1 MLAIRRRRC
10 RRAGAIIGAMNAPSS
25 PPGQPESITA
35 LQRALAAGRFAVTAE
50 FGPPVDPSPDPI
62 RDAARRFSG
71 LVDAINVTDN
81 QAATVKVS
89 ALACASILVD
99 EGVEP
104 ILQVTGRDRNL
115 MALQSDLL
123 GAWTLGVRTVLV
135 LSGDPLKVGHYEGA
149 ATHVRD
155 LDSLG
160 LTELIAAMNRGVLA
174 AGEPL
179 AHPPNFQIVAA
190 ANPLVDQPARLDA
203 KLQAGATLLQT
214 NIVYDIDRFLQW
226 LGPMVDSG
234 ITERASM
241 LVGVTPPR
249 STRMLEHL
257 HRNIPGVEVDDQ
269 TFARMAGRQGDAA
282 KAEGIAIAA
291 ELIERLR
298 ALPDLA
304 GVHLMAPGWETEAVP
319 AILAA
324 AGVTSSSTQ

>member
-1 MLAIRRRRC
+1 MTATSST
-10 RRAGAIIGAMNAPSS
+10 PS
-25 PPGQPESITA
+25 QPESSTA
-35 LQRALAAGRFAVTAE
+35 LGRAIAAGRFAVTAE
-50 FGPPVDPSPDPI
+50 LGPPVDPSPDRI
-62 RDAARRFSG
+62 RDAARRFAG
-71 LVDAINVTDN
+71 LVDAVNVTDN

-89 ALACASILVD
+89 ALACASILVT

-123 GAWTLGVRTVLV
+123 GAWTLGVRTVLA

-160 LTELIAAMNRGVLA
+160 LTELIGAMNRGVLA
-174 AGEPL
+174 AGERL
-179 AHPPNFQIVAA
+179 AHPPNFQIVGA

-203 KLQAGATLLQT
+203 KLRAGATLLQT

-226 LGPMVDSG
+226 LGPIVEAG
-234 ITERASM
+234 ITSRASM

-257 HRNIPGVEVDDQ
+257 HGNIPGVEVDDQ
-269 TFARMAGRQGDAA
+269 TFARMARRQGDAA
-282 KAEGIAIAA
+282 KDEGIAIAA
-291 ELIERLR
+291 ELIERLQ
-298 ALPDLA
+298 ALPDVA
-304 GVHLMAPGWETEAVP
+304 GVHVMAPGWETEAVP

-324 AGVTSSSTQ
+324 AGLTPSQPR

>member
-1 MLAIRRRRC
+1 MSATSSTPSEPEPSTGLGRAI
-10 RRAGAIIGAMNAPSS
+10 
-25 PPGQPESITA
+25 
-35 LQRALAAGRFAVTAE
+35 AAGRFAVTAE
-50 FGPPVDPSPDPI
+50 FGPPVDPRPDPI
-62 RDAARRFSG
+62 RDVARRFAG

-89 ALACASILVD
+89 ALACASILVA

-123 GAWTLGVRTVLV
+123 GAWTLGVRTVLA
-135 LSGDPLKVGHYEGA
+135 LSGDPLKVGLYEGA

-160 LTELIAAMNRGVLA
+160 LTELIGAMNGGVLA
-174 AGEPL
+174 GGEPL
-179 AHPPNFQIVAA
+179 AYPPNFQIVAA

-203 KLQAGATLLQT
+203 KLRAGATVLQT
-214 NIVYDIDRFLQW
+214 NIVYDIDRFLRW
-226 LGPMVDSG
+226 LGPIVDGG
-234 ITERASM
+234 ITARASM

-282 KAEGIAIAA
+282 KAEGVAIAA

-298 ALPDLA
+298 SLPDIA

-324 AGVTSSSTQ
+324 AGLTPPVVDHRPRLNT

>member
-1 MLAIRRRRC
+1 MTATSST
-10 RRAGAIIGAMNAPSS
+10 PS
-25 PPGQPESITA
+25 QPESSTA
-35 LQRALAAGRFAVTAE
+35 LGRAIAAGRFAVTAE
-50 FGPPVDPSPDPI
+50 LGPPVDPRPDRI
-62 RDAARRFSG
+62 RDAARRFAG
-71 LVDAINVTDN
+71 LVDAVNVTDN

-89 ALACASILVD
+89 ALACASILVT

-123 GAWTLGVRTVLV
+123 GAWTLGVRTVLA
-135 LSGDPLKVGHYEGA
+135 LSGDPLTVGHYEGA

-160 LTELIAAMNRGVLA
+160 LTELIGAMNRGVLA
-174 AGEPL
+174 AGERL

-203 KLQAGATLLQT
+203 KLRAGATLLQT

-226 LGPMVDSG
+226 LGPIVDAG
-234 ITERASM
+234 ITSRASM

-269 TFARMAGRQGDAA
+269 TFARMARRQGDAA
-282 KAEGIAIAA
+282 KDEGIAIAA
-291 ELIERLR
+291 ELIERLQ
-298 ALPDLA
+298 ALPDVA

-324 AGVTSSSTQ
+324 AGLVPSQPR